1 MSPCRDLMV
10 FMPGCAL
17 GGKDRGGLECVLE
30 RNGFDERALAS
41 YFTWKCKFDENNSA
55 TPPASSTSNVN
66 DGGVHVFHNTN
77 EPRPLAVIRNR
88 RLNSLLHF

>member
-1 MSPCRDLMV
+1 MV

-30 RNGFDERALAS
+30 RNGFDERALAIS
-41 YFTWKCKFDENNSA
+41 PGNANSMKITVPRLLQA
-55 TPPASSTSNVN
+55 QRNVN